1 MSYFRRDESTFSK
14 EDQDWKSKI
23 QKPAPDLRP
32 KTEDVTNRKGMEWDD
47 FNLRKELMMGI
58 VSKGFDFPS
67 PVQEEVI
74 PNVISS
80 IRSLYCR
87 KECDC

>member
-1 MSYFRRDESTFSK
+1 MMVSK
-14 EDQDWKSKI
+14 DDGDWKSKI

-32 KTEDVTNRKGMEWDD
+32 KTEDVTNRKGLEWDD

-58 VSKGFDFPS
+58 MSKGFDFPS

-74 PNVISS
+74 PNVLTS
-80 IRSLYCR
+80 IFLLYGR
-87 KECDC
+87 KERDC